1 MMFKWFESLLNPF
14 PAAEPKEPPKTL
26 VAFCLYYTRGAWP
39 AIVAMA
45 VGDVSFVV
53 EELQSFVFPGDVV

>member
-1 MMFKWFESLLNPF
+1 MFKWFESLLDPF
-14 PAAEPKEPPKTL
+14 PAAEPDVPPKTL

-45 VGDVSFVV
+45 VLTS
-53 EELQSFVFPGDVV
+53 LIAII